1 MFYDNQV
8 TTASAHFPILLVHGG
23 AWAIPAD
30 AAAAHESGVRR
41 ALETGYAL
49 LSRGAS
55 ALDAVEAAVTVLEDD
70 PTFDAGRGSFLT
82 SDGRVQLD
90 ALLMD
95 GGRMKAGGVACVER
109 LRNPIQAARLVLE
122 KSQHVYFVG
131 PGAEQFAQAHG
142 MALID
147 NSELVLDR
155 ERQRLLHAQARN
167 SAGFADETF
176 SGPDISLPADLH
188 DDKSPETAVLLAQAG
203 HPSSADRT
211 HIFADG
217 DSVTKDSATGSFV
230 SGHDFTACEKM
241 QRLEQEASGHDFTAC
256 EKMQRLEQE
265 ASGHDFS
272 RADTIAKKINRALAP
287 EGKQSLPRKESRTES
302 ADSMTHAKGPRPSG
316 QDRAEGRPPTAED
329 HDTVG
334 AVALDSR
341 GNLAAAT
348 STGGTLNKTP
358 GRVGDSSLI
367 GCGCYADN
375 LSAAVSLTGWGE
387 PIMKLVLGKWATD
400 RVASGIAPDLAAS
413 EAIAYLFNRLGGHG
427 GIILLGP
434 DGRFG
439 LAHNTPA
446 MAWGL
451 ATPTTL
457 QTGLTI

>member
-1 MFYDNQV
+1 LRPAVFDRADAKDYDIPV
-8 TTASAHFPILLVHGG
+8 STHILHDPILLVHGG
-23 AWAIPAD
+23 AWAIPPEAEE
-30 AAAAHESGVRR
+30 AHERGVRE
-41 ALETGYAL
+41 ALETGYRILAL
-49 LSRGAS
+49 GGT

-70 PTFDAGRGSFLT
+70 ATFDAGRGSFLT

-122 KSQHVYFVG
+122 KSPHVYFVG
-131 PGAEQFAQAHG
+131 QGAEQFAERHG
-142 MALID
+142 MALIE
-147 NSELVLDR
+147 NTELVLER
-155 ERQRLLHAQARN
+155 ERERLAHAKVRQA
-167 SAGFADETF
+167 AGLGDETF
-176 SGPDISLPADLH
+176 SGPEAIPGHVLH
-188 DDKSPETAVLLAQAG
+188 DDKGPETAAETKEQAIG
-203 HPSSADRT
+203 NREEARGKPGFDE
-211 HIFADG
+211 DP
-217 DSVTKDSATGSFV
+217 TKYS
-230 SGHDFTACEKM
+230 
-241 QRLEQEASGHDFTAC
+241 
-256 EKMQRLEQE
+256 
-265 ASGHDFS
+265 
-272 RADTIAKKINRALAP
+272 
-287 EGKQSLPRKESRTES
+287 
-302 ADSMTHAKGPRPSG
+302 
-316 QDRAEGRPPTAED
+316 

-334 AVALDSR
+334 AVAIDGR

-400 RVASGIAPDLAAS
+400 RVAAGTAPEIAAR
-413 EAIAYLFNRLGGHG
+413 EAISYLYNRLGGHG

-439 LAHNTPA
+439 MAHNTPA

-451 ATPTTL
+451 ATPGGL
-457 QTGLTI
+457 QTGLTV